1 MRLMYHIAQKEITEQ
16 LQDKRTLW
24 LSILIPLLLIPGL
37 LFIMDRLQLSEPPSI
52 KIGISSHVPSDIQT
66 IIKKATGFQLKEINN
81 EVAREQIRKGDLDAY
96 LDVQANETDFP
107 KKWILEI
114 PNDSNFITI
123 IQSHL
128 NQQVIQQYLAQK
140 KIPLSELP
148 QVQEKSVE
156 GPPNLFSGF
165 YMISILLGLTPITG
179 GMTIAIDAIAG
190 EKERRTIVSL
200 LGLPIPTWKLWVGKW
215 MAITGM
221 TSVTTLISL
230 GSLIG
235 VQPFLTNPSIQ
246 INQLLSIGTIPLVG
260 FALCILFYVLLLSAL
275 LLIISTFARSFKEA
289 QSYFSPLMLG
299 VMAGTFVI
307 MQQTGSQLPSYLFW
321 IPVWNV
327 HAILYEIL
335 HQSVILIDVLIT
347 FTTNAFLSLFLIWYG
362 AFLFQK
368 PKYML

>member
-1 MRLMYHIAQKEITEQ
+1 MKLMYHIAKKEITEQ
-16 LQDKRTLW
+16 LRDKRTLW
-24 LSILIPLLLIPGL
+24 LSILIPLLLIPGI
-37 LFIMDRLQLSEPPSI
+37 LFIMDRLQLSEQPTI
-52 KIGISSHVPSDIQT
+52 QIGISSQVPSNYQT
-66 IIKKATGFQLKEINN
+66 IIKKTTGFQLKTLT
-81 EVAREQIRKGDLDAY
+81 RENAKKQIRQGDLDAY
-96 LDVQANETDFP
+96 LDVQANGTNLP
-107 KKWILEI
+107 KQWILEI
-114 PNDSNFITI
+114 PDDSNFKTL
-123 IQSHL
+123 IQSQL
-128 NQQVIQQYLAQK
+128 NQQIIQQFLTQK
-140 KIPLSELP
+140 NIAPSELP
-148 QVQEKSVE
+148 QIQNKTVE

-179 GMTIAIDAIAG
+179 GITIAIDAIAG

-221 TSVTTLISL
+221 TAITTLISL

-235 VQPFLTNPSIQ
+235 IQPFLTNPSIQ
-246 INQLLSIGTIPLVG
+246 INQLISIGTIPLVG

-321 IPVWNV
+321 IPIWNV
-327 HAILYEIL
+327 HVILYEIL
-335 HQSVILIDVLIT
+335 HQSVVVIDVIIT
-347 FTTNAFLSLFLIWYG
+347 FATNAILSLLLVWYG

>member
-1 MRLMYHIAQKEITEQ
+1 MKLMYHIAKKEITEQ
-16 LQDKRTLW
+16 LRDKRTLW
-24 LSILIPLLLIPGL
+24 LSILIPLLLIPGI
-37 LFIMDRLQLSEPPSI
+37 LFIMDRLQFSDQPTI
-52 KIGISSHVPSDIQT
+52 QIGVSSQVPSELQT
-66 IIKKATGFQLKEINN
+66 IIKKSTGFQLKSVTSEN
-81 EVAREQIRKGDLDAY
+81 AKKQIRQGDLEAY
-96 LDVQANETDFP
+96 LDVQVNGTHFP
-107 KKWILEI
+107 KQWILEI
-114 PNDSNFITI
+114 PADSRFKTL
-123 IQSHL
+123 IQSQF
-128 NQQVIQQYLAQK
+128 NQHIIQQYLAQK
-140 KIPLSELP
+140 NIALSELP
-148 QVQEKSVE
+148 TIQDKPVE

-179 GMTIAIDAIAG
+179 GITIAIDAIAG

-221 TSVTTLISL
+221 TSITTLVSL

-235 VQPFLTNPSIQ
+235 IQPFLTNPSIQ
-246 INQLLSIGTIPLVG
+246 INQLISIGIVPLVG
-260 FALCILFYVLLLSAL
+260 FVLCILFYVLLLSAL

-289 QSYFSPLMLG
+289 QSYFSPLMLI

-307 MQQTGSQLPSYLFW
+307 MQQTGSQLPAYLFW
-321 IPVWNV
+321 IPIWNV

-335 HQSVILIDVLIT
+335 HQSVVVTDVIIT
-347 FTTNAFLSLFLIWYG
+347 FTTNAILSLFLIWYG